1 MSDNENARLQSL
13 EEERQAFIDSISSE
27 AELRRWGRFAAL
39 ERQRAELIA
48 SMNWRIQEGKLERL
62 VRERDEAVATARR
75 LESEL
80 KAANRGLKKIESAVK
95 DIVIAL
101 S

>member
-48 SMNWRIQEGKLERL
+48 SMNWRIQEGELERL